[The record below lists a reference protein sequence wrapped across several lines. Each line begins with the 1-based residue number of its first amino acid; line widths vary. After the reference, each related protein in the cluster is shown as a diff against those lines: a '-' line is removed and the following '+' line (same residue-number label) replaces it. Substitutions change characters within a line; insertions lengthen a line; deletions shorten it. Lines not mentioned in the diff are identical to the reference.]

1 LSRRKENFLD
11 KDCAIR
17 DDNGKLYGYAAEVDG
32 KRYLALFKKD
42 ECIGKIDAESL
53 YYRLINGPCIMELEF
68 QAFPK

>member
-1 LSRRKENFLD
+1 MD

-42 ECIGKIDAESL
+42 ECIGKSDAESL